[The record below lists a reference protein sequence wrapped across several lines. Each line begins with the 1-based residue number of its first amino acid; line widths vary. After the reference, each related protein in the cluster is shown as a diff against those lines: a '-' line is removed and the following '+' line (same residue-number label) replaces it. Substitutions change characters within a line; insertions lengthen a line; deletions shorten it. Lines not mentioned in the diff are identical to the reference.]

1 MKYINKQ
8 FLSSDYDESGSIV
21 LRCKS
26 PRKRK
31 DNPDPVDDIFHPGN
45 TYVEASMQ
53 VRDCFKEPVEICFD
67 FDSEKGL
74 TNRLVKVDN
83 MIAMLEEFKV
93 KLLDCWI
100 DVDNDAK
107 EEVKDDHN

>member
-8 FLSSDYDESGSIV
+8 FLSDDYDESGSMV

-26 PRKRK
+26 PRKCK
-31 DNPDPVDDIFHPGN
+31 DPTEDILHPGN
-45 TYVEASMQ
+45 TYVEASIQ
-53 VRDCFKEPVEICFD
+53 VRDCFKEPVDLCFD

-74 TNRLVKVDN
+74 TKRLIKVDN

-107 EEVKDDHN
+107 EENKNDGAS